1 MSRSKRLLVLACL
14 SCGAPE
20 QPSTPQKSDAP
31 APVDDA
37 KRSFVFEVATK
48 VDAIRD
54 AAKASDFEQLG
65 AQMCDDF
72 DFGGASKG
80 RDAALASWR
89 ADATRL
95 PALVRTLDGDC
106 ELDSPD
112 GAAEATRWICRSRAG
127 DATREQAVL
136 RHDDRGWDWCV
147 FSPS

>member
-1 MSRSKRLLVLACL
+1 MSLLVFACL
-14 SCGAPE
+14 SCGTPE
-20 QPSTPQKSDAP
+20 QPSTAQKADAP

-37 KRSFVFEVATK
+37 KRRFVFEVATK
-48 VDAIRD
+48 VDAIRE
-54 AAKASDFEQLG
+54 AAKAGDFEKLG

-106 ELDSPD
+106 ELSSDE
-112 GAAEATRWICRSRAG
+112 AAADTRWICRSRAS

-136 RHDDRGWDWCV
+136 RHDDRGWVWCA
-147 FSPS
+147 FSP

>member
-37 KRSFVFEVATK
+37 KRRFVFEVATK

-54 AAKASDFEQLG
+54 AAKAGDFEQLG

-106 ELDSPD
+106 ELS
-112 GAAEATRWICRSRAG
+112 ERETTQWICRSRA
-127 DATREQAVL
+127 DAATREQVVL
-136 RHDDRGWDWCV
+136 RHDDRGWIWCE
-147 FSPS
+147 FSP

>member
-1 MSRSKRLLVLACL
+1 MSRSTCLLVLACL

-20 QPSTPQKSDAP
+20 QPSTVQKSDAP

-37 KRSFVFEVATK
+37 KRRFVFEVATK

-54 AAKASDFEQLG
+54 AAKAGDFEQLG

-106 ELDSPD
+106 ELDSPAD
-112 GAAEATRWICRSRAG
+112 ETVRWICRSRAG
-127 DATREQAVL
+127 DATREQVVL
-136 RHDDRGWDWCV
+136 RHDDRGWQWCV